1 MSPGN
6 RAVVLDGQVIATLRA
21 DMDPEA
27 FPDILEM
34 FIIELSERLKGIALA
49 LDTSDHASLAREA
62 HSLKGMS
69 ATIGARWL
77 NESALSL
84 EMAARKADDKAIAA
98 AVPDLRPAAEETL
111 KELTALRDSLD

>member
-1 MSPGN
+1 MNPGD
-6 RAVVLDGQVIATLRA
+6 RAMVLDGQVIATLRA

-77 NESALSL
+77 NDSALSL
-84 EMAARKADDKAIAA
+84 EMAAREADDNAT
-98 AVPDLRPAAEETL
+98 VPSLHPAAEETL
-111 KELTALRDSLD
+111 KEMTALRDSLD

>member
-1 MSPGN
+1 MTAAD
-6 RAVVLDGQVIATLRA
+6 RANTLGAQVIATLRA

-49 LDTSDHASLAREA
+49 LDTADHDSLAREA

-77 NESALSL
+77 NDCALAL
-84 EMAARKADDKAIAA
+84 EMAARADDDKAIAA
-98 AVPDLRPAAEETL
+98 EIPGLRPAAEETL
-111 KELTALRDSLD
+111 KEMTALRDSLD